1 MSIDLRRSSSSDP
14 VSGARPKSER
24 TDDPAGFSATR
35 IRRLAMFALGVIVIG
50 VLLTSVW
57 LDSNESA
64 GGNHGR
70 ATRGASTSPGSPR
83 PASDDLASY
92 AFLLPEL
99 EGLPPDVNPGT
110 AIEIWAT
117 WEPPVTKKPQ
127 VQQLVPRATVD
138 ELIPSIEPGPPTVM
152 LSLERRHIPDL
163 MYGDRYGSLS
173 TVVLHQ
179 TP

>member
-24 TDDPAGFSATR
+24 TGDPAGFSATR

-57 LDSNESA
+57 LESGESA
-64 GGNHGR
+64 AGDGGEVS
-70 ATRGASTSPGSPR
+70 RGASSSPSSRR

-99 EGLPPDVNPGT
+99 QGFPPDVKPGT
-110 AIEIWAT
+110 AIEIWVT
-117 WEPPVTKKPQ
+117 WEPPVTKKLQ
-127 VQQLVPRATVD
+127 VQQLVPQATVE

-173 TVVLHQ
+173 TVVLPQ
-179 TP
+179 TR